1 MERKNNSS
9 GLWVGI
15 FLGAILSVILLVL
28 AGTKEGRLFAK
39 RMKRRIEGQIDELEY
54 EMEKE
59 GGIIN
64 KAGELK
70 ERVLITASEKTKEA
84 AKKSQ
89 DVASK
94 IGNKLFRKQGKS

>member
-9 GLWVGI
+9 GFWVGM

-39 RMKRRIEGQIDELEY
+39 RMKRRIEGQIDQLEH

-59 GGIIN
+59 GGVIDR
-64 KAGELK
+64 AEELK
-70 ERVLITASEKTKEA
+70 EKA
-84 AKKSQ
+84 AKKGQ